1 MTGEALVTLLVID
14 AARLGYKTAVS
25 PGRNPGNPPFV
36 DLRASHPGH
45 RRPGRPGLR
54 RARCATLASTMADDL
69 STAPADDDPA
79 GRLGDGKARPAAV
92 TAVAVAL
99 GLEALVLVGLAV
111 VGVLDLFGSGERAV
125 GLAVGLVVA
134 ALLVAWLLGA
144 CARGLL
150 AGLSWVRGPA
160 MTLQILALLVALSLV
175 QGGLRALPAVV
186 TVVAGA
192 TFVGLVLPAVAAYT
206 RRDTL
211 PFADED

>member
-1 MTGEALVTLLVID
+1 
-14 AARLGYKTAVS
+14 
-25 PGRNPGNPPFV
+25 
-36 DLRASHPGH
+36 
-45 RRPGRPGLR
+45 
-54 RARCATLASTMADDL
+54 MADDL

-79 GRLGDGKARPAAV
+79 GRPGDGTTRPAVV
-92 TAVAVAL
+92 TGVAVAL
-99 GLEALVLVGLAV
+99 GVEALVLVGLAV
-111 VGVLDLFGSGERAV
+111 VGVLDLFGAGERAV

-160 MTLQILALLVALSLV
+160 MTIQILALLVALSLV
-175 QGGLRALPAVV
+175 QGGLRALPAAV

-192 TFVGLVLPAVAAYT
+192 TFVGLVLPAVAAHT